1 MDIDHPDLRVWV
13 LDDGAR
19 DWVRTMAEDLG
30 ALYLC
35 RVNGKHA
42 KAGNVNNGL
51 QQYLSIGRRLEFILL
66 LDADFI
72 ASRQILR
79 RDGIFR
85 G

>member
-35 RVNGKHA
+35 RVNGKRA
-42 KAGNVNNGL
+42 TSTTAFNN
-51 QQYLSIGRRLEFILL
+51 I
-66 LDADFI
+66 
-72 ASRQILR
+72 
-79 RDGIFR
+79 
-85 G
+85 